1 MIFTYMSRVN
11 GSSFRSRD
19 FGTIERFVEPCILLL
34 LSKEPTHGYGLMD
47 GLAKHCGENVDVGDL
62 YRTLRRMEH
71 DGWVS
76 SAWDRKTNG
85 RDKRVYTI
93 TKEGRSFL
101 KHAITSLKQTD
112 ELIHH
117 LFSGYQKVYP
127 DSNAI

>member
-1 MIFTYMSRVN
+1 MIFTYMCRTC
-11 GSSFRSRD
+11 GCSFRSRN

-34 LSKEPTHGYGLMD
+34 LSKEPVHGYGLLE
-47 GLAKHCGENVDVGDL
+47 GLETHCGEKVDVGDL

-76 SAWDRKTNG
+76 SAWDRETNG

-93 TKEGRSFL
+93 TQEGRAFL
-101 KHAITSLKQTD
+101 KHAVASLKQTD

-117 LFSGYQKVYP
+117 LFSGYQKVY
-127 DSNAI
+127 SEGNTI

>member
-1 MIFTYMSRVN
+1 MSRVN
-11 GSSFRSRD
+11 GTLFRSRD
-19 FGTIERFVEPCILLL
+19 FGTIERFIEPCILLL
-34 LSKEPTHGYGLMD
+34 LSREPTHGYGLME
-47 GLAKHCGENVDVGDL
+47 GLEKHCGEKVDVGDL

-93 TKEGRSFL
+93 TKEGRAFL
-101 KHAITSLKQTD
+101 KHAVASLKQTD

-127 DSNAI
+127 EHNAI